1 MRNIKEIS
9 NYLLR
14 EIAVYENKKRMLE
27 FENGI
32 SPKKNEKNQ
41 DEIKNIDNNN
51 DEEEA
56 EESPNTKPLII

>member
-1 MRNIKEIS
+1 MKNIKEIS

-32 SPKKNEKNQ
+32 SPKKTEKHQ
-41 DEIKNIDNNN
+41 DEIKNNDNNN
-51 DEEEA
+51 NEEEA
-56 EESPNTKPLII
+56 QESPNSKSLK